1 MNQFGIKPEAIAQIN
16 QIFAEYPEISKAI
29 LYGSRAKGNYK
40 NGSDIDLTLISDRLN
55 HRQLLQIQNQI
66 DDLLLPYAIDLSIFS
81 SIDNLHLIEHIDR
94 VGITFYERTIL
105 EPTMSPQISP
115 LPFMTPKAGR

>member
-1 MNQFGIKPEAIAQIN
+1 MNQFGLKPDVITQIN

-66 DDLLLPYAIDLSIFS
+66 DDLLLPYSIDLSIFS
-81 SIDNLHLIEHIDR
+81 AIDNLHLIEHIDR
-94 VGITFYERTIL
+94 VGITFYERTTSTATLIG
-105 EPTMSPQISP
+105 I
-115 LPFMTPKAGR
+115 TPP

>member
-1 MNQFGIKPEAIAQIN
+1 MNRFGLKPETIAEIN
-16 QIFAEYPEISKAI
+16 QIFSTYSEISKVV

-66 DDLLLPYAIDLSIFS
+66 DDLLLAYSIDLSIFS

-94 VGITFYERTIL
+94 VGITFYEK
-105 EPTMSPQISP
+105 S
-115 LPFMTPKAGR
+115 